1 MLEYCVDVGLVVGG
15 SLQHHGG
22 VAIFL
27 RCLCLWN
34 RCDGWRRETAAT
46 ARLYV
51 SPPKERSPAKTN
63 ESPAKIENFSRQNSA
78 PSTACAPRALS
89 LLPRDEKMTKAT
101 MTQPASGWHLP
112 SRTSIENHWAIG
124 KRRASYQNHRFNN
137 TITYHYHYEVSYRPI
152 VSLCCWHSRSL
163 DYPNITSFSV
173 FDASSSS
180 CSWLWLFIFI
190 SSVGGQETTT

>member
-1 MLEYCVDVGLVVGG
+1 MRQRMLEYYVDVGLAAACSIMVGWWC
-15 SLQHHGG
+15 SLFL
-22 VAIFL
+22 FL

-51 SPPKERSPAKTN
+51 SPPKERSLAKTN

-112 SRTSIENHWAIG
+112 CRTSIE
-124 KRRASYQNHRFNN
+124 
-137 TITYHYHYEVSYRPI
+137 
-152 VSLCCWHSRSL
+152 SLGTRQSKGVIS
-163 DYPNITSFSV
+163 N
-173 FDASSSS
+173 SS
-180 CSWLWLFIFI
+180 I
-190 SSVGGQETTT
+190 Q